1 MALGVLKPPLAP
13 RESPLT
19 PRAILLDGLGTLVAL
34 QPPWEAFAGALL
46 REHRIELRAGEAE
59 WAFAAE
65 MRYYRAHHLE
75 GRDAAGLKRLRR
87 RCAEVL
93 YAALP
98 PRAAHVLSLDELTAA
113 MLGSLR
119 FTLYPEV
126 LATLALLR
134 ARGLR
139 LVVVSNWDVSLEATL
154 EALGLLGML
163 DAVVTSAGVGAAKPA
178 PEVFHAALAL
188 LGIPAGEA
196 LHVGDDPGLDVVGA
210 LAAGVQPVLLRR
222 ERMPRALGV
231 QGPPGARG
239 ASEALGTRGA
249 PRAREA
255 PAGVTTILS
264 LADLP
269 RLLS

>member
-1 MALGVLKPPLAP
+1 MALGVLKPP
-13 RESPLT
+13 SK

-34 QPPWEAFAGALL
+34 QSPWEAFAHGLL
-46 REHRIELRAGEAE
+46 REHRIELSAGEAE
-59 WAFAAE
+59 WAFVAE

-98 PRAAHVLSLDELTAA
+98 PRAACGLSLDELTAA
-113 MLGSLR
+113 MLGALR

-139 LVVVSNWDVSLEATL
+139 LVVVSNWDVSLAPIL
-154 EALGLLGML
+154 EALGLAGLL

-188 LGIPAGEA
+188 LDIPAREA
-196 LHVGDDPGLDVVGA
+196 LHVGDDPRLDVAGA

-222 ERMPRALGV
+222 ERTPGAQGAREAPGAPGV
-231 QGPPGARG
+231 QGVQ
-239 ASEALGTRGA
+239 GA
-249 PRAREA
+249 PGA
-255 PAGVTTILS
+255 PAGVTTGVATIPS

-269 RLLS
+269 RLL

>member
-1 MALGVLKPPLAP
+1 MALGVLKPLPLK
-13 RESPLT
+13 S

-34 QPPWEAFAGALL
+34 QPPWEAFARALL
-46 REHRIELRAGEAE
+46 REHRIELSPGEAE

-98 PRAAHVLSLDELTAA
+98 PPAAHALSLDELTAA
-113 MLGSLR
+113 MLGALR

-126 LATLALLR
+126 LASLALLR

-139 LVVVSNWDVSLEATL
+139 LVVVSNWDVSLAPTL
-154 EALGLLGML
+154 EALGIAGLL
-163 DAVVTSAGVGAAKPA
+163 DAVITSAGVGAAKPA
-178 PEVFHAALAL
+178 PQVFHAALAL
-188 LGIPAGEA
+188 LDIPAHEA
-196 LHVGDDPGLDVVGA
+196 LHVGDDPSLDVAGA
-210 LAAGVQPVLLRR
+210 LAAGVQPVLLCR
-222 ERMPRALGV
+222 EPRAGAAGV
-231 QGPPGARG
+231 W
-239 ASEALGTRGA
+239 GA
-249 PRAREA
+249 PGVRGVRETLGGRGGRGT